1 LFILPL
7 FADAQKDITKECV
20 PTFMF
25 QATYAYQFPGAD
37 TKILY
42 GNNSSVG
49 ASFMYKTDKNWFF
62 AANGKPLHIT
72 PRNPFPMIS
81 VVLVMRMKQEG
92 STCLAYCLSRTAWER
107 FTAVSNTVLSSWVKA
122 PSPSMRVAP
131 R

>member
-1 LFILPL
+1 MLTLIMKVRFIILISLFILPL

-62 AANGKPLHIT
+62 AAN
-72 PRNPFPMIS
+72 
-81 VVLVMRMKQEG
+81 
-92 STCLAYCLSRTAWER
+92 
-107 FTAVSNTVLSSWVKA
+107 
-122 PSPSMRVAP
+122 
-131 R
+131 